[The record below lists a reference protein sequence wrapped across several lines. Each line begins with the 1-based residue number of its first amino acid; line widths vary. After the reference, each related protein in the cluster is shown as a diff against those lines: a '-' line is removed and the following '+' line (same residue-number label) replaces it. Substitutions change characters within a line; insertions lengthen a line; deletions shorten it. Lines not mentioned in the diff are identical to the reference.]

1 MTYFFI
7 LGNNPTLSIA
17 EIISVVSEDIDKIQE
32 ISSEF
37 LILKT
42 KKSLD
47 ADDLQKRLGGTIK
60 IGQIIGK
67 TELDASDLAE
77 KIIEILPRGFKKIY
91 FGFSVYPVRSLKIY
105 GGSNP
110 PREFKNKKIE
120 ERIKT
125 VALGIKKNLREKGIS
140 SRWVSSKQQVLSSV
154 IVKKNKLLNQ
164 GAEIVLLIGKNEV
177 FLGKTLSCQ
186 EFEEYSFYDFARPF
200 RVIEKG
206 MLPPKLA
213 KIMIN
218 LSSCSP
224 RQGRDKVLLD
234 PFCGSGTILQQA
246 VLMGYRNVIGTDKS
260 KEAVVYSQKNLNWL
274 VEKRKT
280 RDNRPEI
287 QVNIKIFQCDVREIS
302 EKLSVNSV
310 DFVVTEPYLGPLRI
324 TSDNQQSIIENLSGL
339 YVSAFK
345 ELKKVLKPGGTMVVV
360 FPVYNKLHFL
370 PILEELKKIGWR
382 RQSLLPDFLLKNK
395 VINITDRQS
404 VIYSRP
410 NQVVLREILIFK

>member
-60 IGQIIGK
+60 IGQIMGK

-91 FGFSVYPVRSLKIY
+91 FGFSVYP
-105 GGSNP
+105 GSDP
-110 PREFKNKKIE
+110 PRKFKNKKTE

-224 RQGRDKVLLD
+224 CQGRDKVLLD

-260 KEAVVYSQKNLNWL
+260 KEAVVYSQENLNWL